1 MQLHQI
7 QVVHKLRDK
16 KPRVGRGGKRG
27 TFSGRGTKGQK
38 ARAGHRIRPGG
49 RDLIQR
55 LPKLRGFKN
64 LPASLKPTILNLG
77 DLENLTSNVIN
88 PKVLKDAGVIKSLR
102 QTVKI
107 LSQGELKKPLTIQNI
122 KLSKKAEEKVKA
134 VGGKIE

>member
-1 MQLHQI
+1 MQIHQI
-7 QVVHKLRDK
+7 QISHKLKDK

-38 ARAGHRIRPGG
+38 ARAGRRIRPAE

-64 LPASLKPTILNLG
+64 LPASPKPKILNLG
-77 DLENLTSNVIN
+77 DLEKLTSNVIN
-88 PKVLKDAGVIKSLR
+88 SKVLKDAGIIKSLR

-122 KLSKKAEEKVKA
+122 KLSKKAEEKIKA